1 MVMKRGVRV
10 PLDQPGFELGTTW
23 LLNGDTVQID
33 GIESA
38 GVICVRIQSTG
49 EVRRVSVAS
58 LLPLPSSTRGQDA
71 QSITSEEWTR
81 LLGIAQDIRPLVHK
95 GRVPYRVLAKVAAKH
110 GIGIRHVQRLLA
122 RFRLNPRVST
132 LAKRKA
138 GRPASTHYL
147 RPDVEG
153 VINHVIRKYYLKR
166 ERVSQLEVH
175 YRVRCI
181 CRRCGLPAPARS
193 SVRRRI
199 AQYSNYEG
207 EMRRLGA
214 KRARQRWEPRPGQL
228 LVEHPLD
235 VVQIDHTRV
244 DLIVLSNDR
253 REVLGRPWLTVA
265 IDVATRVVLG
275 FYLSMDPPSA
285 ISVGL
290 CIAHAVLPKAEDAL
304 DPGVWPMFGKMR
316 VIHVDNGKD
325 LVSEAIRR
333 GCEEHG
339 ISLETRPL
347 GKAHYGGHVERLI
360 GSLMKL
366 VHGLPGT
373 TFSNVQ
379 ERGDYDSERKA
390 TLTFMELHEWLVH
403 RIGRGYHARV
413 HRALGVPPAI
423 AWERAWRSPAGES
436 ILPPSVPRSGEF
448 LLDFLPFQRR
458 RLQRT
463 GVQLWQSRY
472 WSDSLAC
479 FVHPKSEVKVHYHPY
494 DLRRV
499 WVRVSQDQI
508 FEAAAVSGPAA
519 GQPRMKEMDA
529 TERSR
534 IENEQDLGFVA
545 CDRINNMAASVTR
558 AERRREGRAAA
569 MQDRRLPRGVTS
581 TQSCGEDDASVGIS
595 LDRSSVHVWR
605 FVP

>member
-1 MVMKRGVRV
+1 MKRGARA

-23 LLNGDTVQID
+23 LLNGETVQIE

-38 GVICVRIQSTG
+38 GLVCVRIQSTG

-58 LLPLPSSTRGQDA
+58 LSPLPSSTRGQDV
-71 QSITSEEWTR
+71 QSISSEEWTR
-81 LLGIAQDIRPLVHK
+81 LLVLARDIRPLVDQ
-95 GRVPYRVLAKVAAKH
+95 GRVPYQVLAKVAAKH
-110 GIGIRHVQRLLA
+110 GISTRHVQRLLA

-132 LAKRKA
+132 LAKGKV

-166 ERVSQLEVH
+166 ERVSQSEIYH
-175 YRVRCI
+175 RVRSI

-199 AQYSNYEG
+199 AQYNNYDG

-304 DPGVWPMFGKMR
+304 APGVWPMFGKMR

-347 GKAHYGGHVERLI
+347 GKPHYGGHVERLI

-373 TFSNVQ
+373 TFSNVK

-390 TLTFMELHEWLVH
+390 TLTFMELHEWMVQK
-403 RIGRGYHARV
+403 IGRFYHSRIHRV
-413 HRALGVPPAI
+413 LGVPPAI
-423 AWERAWRSPAGES
+423 AWERAWRTPAGES
-436 ILPPSVPRSGEF
+436 TLPPSVPRPGEF
-448 LLDFLPFQRR
+448 LLDFLPFQWR
-458 RLQRT
+458 RLQAT

-472 WSDSLAC
+472 WSEPLAS
-479 FVHPKSEVKVHYHPY
+479 FIAPAREVKVHYHPY
-494 DLRRV
+494 DLKRV
-499 WVRVSQDQI
+499 WVRVAEDQI
-508 FEAAAVSGPAA
+508 IEAAAVSGPAA
-519 GQPRMKEMDA
+519 GQHRKKAMDA
-529 TERSR
+529 AERRR
-534 IENEQDLGFVA
+534 IENEQDLGFAA
-545 CDRINNMAASVTR
+545 CDRITNMAASVAR
-558 AERRREGRAAA
+558 AQRRREGRAVA
-569 MQDRRLPRGVTS
+569 MQDHRLPRRAAFPKS
-581 TQSCGEDDASVGIS
+581 SGEDDASTGIP
-595 LDRSSVHVWR
+595 LDRLSVQVKR